1 MTEIALFSR
10 PRRNDGFS
18 PESIPSLRHYA
29 PEAPRRRKTSQVG
42 GPGASA
48 VSAGAVWD
56 SLDRGMALHLG
67 RVAPATE
74 ELEVRRASEC
84 GFSFV
89 ISYENTSGSGLH
101 GPPGLIAA
109 WRPIYINRH
118 AIRGRLP
125 KPDNACNA
133 LLGHLTR

>member
-1 MTEIALFSR
+1 MRTAMTEIALFSR

-18 PESIPSLRHYA
+18 PESTPSLRHYA
-29 PEAPRRRKTSQVG
+29 PKAPRRRKTSQVG

-74 ELEVRRASEC
+74 ELEVRRASER

-89 ISYENTSGSGLH
+89 ISYENSGSGLH
-101 GPPGLIAA
+101 GRPGFVAA
-109 WRPIYINRH
+109 WPYLHQH
-118 AIRGRLP
+118 ACHQGTF
-125 KPDNACNA
+125 AEA
-133 LLGHLTR
+133 G